1 MRSENMSEYNGHQN
15 PDRPERP
22 TPYQE
27 QYRSE
32 VEVAVHHAFDEM
44 ERYLYTVVAKRLN
57 DPTGRGKRFSE
68 RLQGFLDA
76 LGPRVVD
83 GILMLI
89 PEGQKD

>member
-1 MRSENMSEYNGHQN
+1 MRSESMSEYNGHQN
-15 PDRPERP
+15 PDRSERP

-32 VEVAVHHAFDEM
+32 VLVAVHHGFDVI
-44 ERYLYTVVAKRLN
+44 ERYLCTVVAARLN
-57 DPTGRGKRFSE
+57 GPTGSGKRFSE
-68 RLQGFLDA
+68 GVQGFVDA

-89 PEGQKD
+89 PED